1 MTDQVASVVEPF
13 VRRGLFA
20 SAERAV
26 IEMAREYILHQIE
39 NYRSVIESLQAKYGM
54 TYDQFNAYLKSRS
67 ETLVATPSPA
77 LNQAVMIEEEDASE
91 WKIAEEMLQAWL
103 GLQSEVGH

>member
-1 MTDQVASVVEPF
+1 V
-13 VRRGLFA
+13 
-20 SAERAV
+20 ERAV
-26 IEMAREYILHQIE
+26 IEMAREYILHQTE

-54 TYDQFNAYLKSRS
+54 TYDQFNAYLKARS
-67 ETLVATPSPA
+67 ETLVKTPNPA
-77 LNQAVMIEEEDASE
+77 LNQAVMKEEDASD

>member
-1 MTDQVASVVEPF
+1 V
-13 VRRGLFA
+13 
-20 SAERAV
+20 ERAV
-26 IEMAREYILHQIE
+26 IEMAREYILHQTE

-54 TYDQFNAYLKSRS
+54 TYDQFNAYLKARS
-67 ETLVATPSPA
+67 ETLVKTPNPA
-77 LNQAVMIEEEDASE
+77 LNQAVMKEADASD